1 MGKWYRLP
9 EKKDAR
15 QWGRRPQRDGETVD
29 DPPGPGRAYV
39 HLSPWI
45 GFRLMFPVSRTDA
58 HFDFGASSTHAGQ
71 LDCRFGVLGRA
82 TAEYPHFGGAASESI
97 AYASAVDPAGR
108 LLIAGH
114 SFDARGT
121 LVASIA
127 RFRTN
132 GTLDPGFG
140 IRGFVTLP
148 TIVRGGSA
156 WLRHIAV
163 APDGHILVA
172 FDVKG
177 DDRRTVLLCR
187 LLPGGAIDMDFLD
200 QGAGEIA
207 FLPESTFDTVR
218 GLAMLPNGGVL
229 LLAASHLA
237 GAQDS
242 LLVLMRLLPNGRPD
256 PGFGSKPDGGP
267 SRIACPPDTGRRR
280 PWKLALA
287 PDGGIVVGGDLTAG
301 PDERQIALALLRLDG
316 SGKADGRFG
325 DGGGMVRLARSSND
339 ILRQILVRDDGRIL
353 VVAQTSDRGALSVTR
368 CTQFLPTGTIDPAF
382 GRGGEIITA
391 LGAQAKCQR
400 PQAAC
405 LQPDGKLLL
414 VGTPWADRGGQRVTL
429 TRLLPDGFRDAH
441 FGEGG
446 YVNCGFHSDF
456 ERGDAVSVDNAV
468 GVHVCRDSI
477 IVAGH
482 MLEREMKYKF
492 CAVALQA

>member
-1 MGKWYRLP
+1 
-9 EKKDAR
+9 
-15 QWGRRPQRDGETVD
+15 
-29 DPPGPGRAYV
+29 
-39 HLSPWI
+39 
-45 GFRLMFPVSRTDA
+45 MFPVSRTDA
-58 HFDFGASSTHAGQ
+58 RFDFGASSAHAGQ
-71 LDCRFGVLGRA
+71 LDCRFGVLGRT

-97 AYASAVDPAGR
+97 AYASALDPAGR

-127 RFRTN
+127 RFRDN

-148 TIVRGGSA
+148 TAVRGGSA

-163 APDGHILVA
+163 APDGHIVVA

-200 QGAGEIA
+200 QGAGEMV

-218 GLAMLPNGGVL
+218 GLATLPDGGML
-229 LLAASHLA
+229 LLAATHLA
-237 GAQDS
+237 GAQGS
-242 LLVLMRLLPNGRPD
+242 LLVLLRLLPNGRPD
-256 PGFGSKPDGGP
+256 LGFGGTEGDRGVC
-267 SRIACPPDTGRRR
+267 RIACPRDTGRRR

-287 PDGGIVVGGDLTAG
+287 PDGGVVVGGDLTAG
-301 PDERQIALALLRLDG
+301 PDGQQIGLALLRLDA
-316 SGKADGRFG
+316 SGQTDGRFG
-325 DGGGMVRLARSSND
+325 DGTGTLLLARSGND
-339 ILRQILVRDDGRIL
+339 ILRQILIRDDGRIL
-353 VVAQTSDRGALSVTR
+353 VVAQTSDRGALSITK
-368 CTQFLPTGTIDPAF
+368 CTQFLPTGAVDPAF
-382 GRGGEIITA
+382 GRRGEVITA

-414 VGTPWADRGGQRVTL
+414 VGTPWADRGGQRVTMA
-429 TRLLPDGFRDAH
+429 RLLPDGFRDAH
-441 FGEGG
+441 FGDGG
-446 YVNCGFHSDF
+446 YVSCGFHSDF
-456 ERGDAVSVDNAV
+456 EQGDAVSVDNAV
-468 GVHVCRDSI
+468 GVHVWRDSI
-477 IVAGH
+477 VVAGH

>member
-1 MGKWYRLP
+1 
-9 EKKDAR
+9 
-15 QWGRRPQRDGETVD
+15 
-29 DPPGPGRAYV
+29 
-39 HLSPWI
+39 
-45 GFRLMFPVSRTDA
+45 MFPVSRTDA
-58 HFDFGASSTHAGQ
+58 RFDLTAPSGHAGQ
-71 LDCRFGVLGRA
+71 LDCRFGVLGRT

-97 AYASAVDPAGR
+97 AYASALDPAGR

-121 LVASIA
+121 LVASVA
-127 RFRTN
+127 RFRDN

-148 TIVRGGSA
+148 TAVRAGSA

-187 LLPGGAIDMDFLD
+187 LLPNGAIDMDFLE
-200 QGAGEIA
+200 QGAGEMT

-218 GLAMLPNGGVL
+218 GLAILPDGGML
-229 LLAASHLA
+229 LLAATHVA
-237 GAQDS
+237 GARGS
-242 LLVLMRLLPNGRPD
+242 LLALLRLLPNGRPD
-256 PGFGSKPDGGP
+256 TGFGGP
-267 SRIACPPDTGRRR
+267 EAERSVCRIVCPQGTSRRR
-280 PWKLALA
+280 PWMLTLA
-287 PDGGIVVGGDLTAG
+287 PDGGIVVGGDLVWG
-301 PDERQIALALLRLDG
+301 PDDQQIGLALLRLDG
-316 SGKADGRFG
+316 RGRPDTGFG
-325 DGGGMVRLARSSND
+325 DGTGILLLERSGND

-353 VVAQTSDRGALSVTR
+353 VVAQTSERGALSVTK
-368 CTQFLPTGTIDPAF
+368 CTQLMPAGPVDMAF
-382 GRGGEIITA
+382 GRRGEVITA
-391 LGAQAKCQR
+391 LGADAKCQR

-414 VGTPWADRGGQRVTL
+414 VGTPWAERSGQRVTL
-429 TRLLPDGFRDAH
+429 TRLLQDGSRDAH

-456 ERGDAVSVDNAV
+456 EQGDAVSVDNAV
-468 GVHVCRDSI
+468 GVHVCRHSI
-477 IVAGH
+477 VVAGH